1 MTSET
6 LNTCTAHGRAALP
19 GALVGGAPACDLCVA
34 RAGQQARGQYSRHL
48 AALFPHEVG
57 RAIARWRAAKS
68 QARYA
73 TGWNAQ
79 VLHSV
84 ARYWQRRAQHWI
96 QLSRQ
101 RQQARE
107 QYRTALDVLHRMHAA
122 NQPIPACQAQ
132 AKLVAQIRDDLTRTF
147 IHGEPVV
154 AHLSTGSVIGAFL
167 GSHRYLGVL
176 VNTQVE
182 GGLCMLVDA
191 DHVFGIGEAL
201 PEDCYESETC
211 IRIAAKQRGLSPAEL
226 K

>member
-122 NQPIPACQAQ
+122 NQPIPACEDQA
-132 AKLVAQIRDDLTRTF
+132 ALVRKIRTDIAATF
-147 IHGEPVV
+147 AI
-154 AHLSTGSVIGAFL
+154 GSP
-167 GSHRYLGVL
+167 VL
-176 VNTQVE
+176 VRLEGRLEPGTFMGCSRYQGILIHTEIE
-182 GGLCMLVDA
+182 GGLFLHVDA
-191 DHVFGIGEAL
+191 DQVYGIDEPP
-201 PEDCYESETC
+201 PEDCN
-211 IRIAAKQRGLSPAEL
+211 AVH
-226 K
+226 

>member
-1 MTSET
+1 MFDIHTIEVSMTSET

-79 VLHSV
+79 VLHTA
-84 ARYWQRRAQHWI
+84 ARYWQRRAQYWI
-96 QLSRQ
+96 QLSRR

-132 AKLVAQIRDDLTRTF
+132 AKLVAQIRDDLARTF
-147 IHGEPVV
+147 AHGEGVV
-154 AHLSTGSVIGAFL
+154 AYLSTGSVAGTFL
-167 GSHRYLGVL
+167 GISRYQGLL
-176 VNTQVE
+176 ICTQIE
-182 GGLCMLVDA
+182 GGLCMHLDA
-191 DHVFGIGEAL
+191 DRVFGIGEAL
-201 PEDCYESETC
+201 PEDCHAVC
-211 IRIAAKQRGLSPAEL
+211 
-226 K
+226 